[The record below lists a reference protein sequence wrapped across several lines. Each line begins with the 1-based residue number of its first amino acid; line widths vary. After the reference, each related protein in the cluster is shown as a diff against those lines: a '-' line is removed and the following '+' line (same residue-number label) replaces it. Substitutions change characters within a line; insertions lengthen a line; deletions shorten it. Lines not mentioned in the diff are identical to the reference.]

1 MGFLGS
7 SNELMHS
14 YDTEIGSLLSS
25 CILGKS
31 PELLFFPDEALGIIS
46 FWNECPQTISHLWV
60 LISKRAEIPKWD
72 GNSFCSGLP
81 GIAAEHK
88 ESTDQISLTDA
99 NKLLFY

>member
-1 MGFLGS
+1 MKLWG
-7 SNELMHS
+7 
-14 YDTEIGSLLSS
+14 
-25 CILGKS
+25 
-31 PELLFFPDEALGIIS
+31 LFRFGMNAHKPFPICGYS
-46 FWNECPQTISHLWV
+46 FQSGL
-60 LISKRAEIPKWD
+60 RFQRD